1 MKEPRVFVIRPYI
14 PNGGTFMAYH
24 LGRILHQNFGFHG
37 FAVGDER
44 VDHGIFEYDPVF
56 PCISVEEME
65 DSITDDD
72 VLIANPSFSPFGF
85 GIKLRGLK
93 VMYIQGFN
101 TFSLLDCRFDHY
113 VSVSKFVRDFVANTY
128 GIDTVVVPPFI
139 RADMFPI
146 APPWQE
152 RRPASILVSLKGDP
166 THQQLLLVRLRQLLA
181 QRLPGVTLD
190 HVLDGKVPQ
199 RVLMAKVGQYRHFLT
214 ISAAEGFGLMPLE
227 AMAMGT
233 TVLGFD
239 GFGGRDYMR
248 PGINCA
254 VTAYPD
260 IEGLAEQIATV
271 LDDPGYAEA
280 LAIAGRMTANSHV
293 YTYSHFRDAWSE
305 QFSLALG
312 LVPRRKKLR
321 AA

>member
-1 MKEPRVFVIRPYI
+1 MEPRIFIFRPYI

-24 LGRILHQNFGFHG
+24 LGRILHQEFGFHG
-37 FAVGDER
+37 VAVGDER
-44 VDHGIFEYDPVF
+44 ADNGIFDYDPVF

-72 VLIANPSFSPFGF
+72 VLIANPSFSAFDF

-113 VSVSKFVRDFVANTY
+113 VSVSKFVRNFIANTY
-128 GIDTVVVPPFI
+128 GIDTALVPPFI
-139 RADMFPI
+139 RTDTFPI

-152 RRPASILVSLKGDP
+152 RPPASILVSLKGQP
-166 THQQLLLVRLRQLLA
+166 PHLFVRLRQLLA
-181 QRLPGVTLD
+181 QRLPGVALD

-199 RVLMAKVGQYRHFLT
+199 RELIARMGQYRHFLT
-214 ISAAEGFGLMPLE
+214 MSAAEGFGLMPLE
-227 AMAMGT
+227 AMGMGT

-260 IEGLAEQIATV
+260 VEKLVEQIATV
-271 LDDPGYAEA
+271 LGDPGYAEA
-280 LAIAGRMTANSHV
+280 LAEAGRMTANSHV
-293 YTYSHFRDAWSE
+293 YSYKHFRAAWRK

-312 LVPRRKKLR
+312 SLPRQENLR